1 MKIALMSGT
10 SGLVGMQLLHQL
22 LKNPEYSYVISLG
35 RRKLSL
41 KHEKLVQLMADM
53 SYVDFMDWQTNL
65 TSQSLGGEYDS
76 LRDIIVENRAE
87 IHAFCALG
95 TTIKQAGSQKKFYTV
110 DHDFVI
116 SFAKLTKKLGA
127 KKFLYISALGADS
140 TSSVYYNKVKGE
152 VEADLKAIEFDY
164 LGLFRPSLLLGSRHE
179 FRLGEEAAK
188 IITKPLV
195 WLSLW
200 KSMRPIHDYQV
211 AKAMVKTALSSNNQ
225 LVEIITSGQM
235 QDLSV

>member
-1 MKIALMSGT
+1 
-10 SGLVGMQLLHQL
+10 
-22 LKNPEYSYVISLG
+22 
-35 RRKLSL
+35 
-41 KHEKLVQLMADM
+41 
-53 SYVDFMDWQTNL
+53 
-65 TSQSLGGEYDS
+65 
-76 LRDIIVENRAE
+76 
-87 IHAFCALG
+87 
-95 TTIKQAGSQKKFYTV
+95 
-110 DHDFVI
+110 
-116 SFAKLTKKLGA
+116 
-127 KKFLYISALGADS
+127 
-140 TSSVYYNKVKGE
+140 
-152 VEADLKAIEFDY
+152 
-164 LGLFRPSLLLGSRHE
+164 LLGSRHE